1 MAELVGKRELLRS
14 IPKVDSLL
22 EHPQVRGL
30 LDVHPRW
37 LVLEALRKLL
47 DERRYRI
54 MAGEEDPKLVKRES
68 LVEELVERIEE
79 LVSPSLRRVINA
91 TGVVLHTNLGRALL
105 AREVWR
111 QMEEV
116 ALNYSNLEYDLERGE
131 RGLRYTHVVDILKK
145 VTGAPAAMVVNNNAG
160 AVLLVLA
167 ALARGKEV
175 VVSRGEL
182 IEIGGS
188 FRIPEVMAASG
199 AILREVGTTNK
210 THLRDYEEAICENT
224 ALLLKV
230 HPSNYRIL
238 GFTQSVPLKDLVA
251 LGRERALPLY
261 EDLGSGNLVDL
272 RAYGLPR
279 EPTVQE
285 SLQAGVSVLSFSG
298 DKLLGGPQAGIV
310 LGEEEIIDKV
320 RRHPLNRA
328 LRIDKLTL
336 AGLEAT
342 LRLYM
347 EPETLAQKLPT
358 LAFLATP
365 LEILKERACRVR
377 TMLEERLP
385 SSFSVRVVEDVSYVG
400 GGALP
405 LAEMPTA
412 VVVLLH
418 RESSAGEMEKVA
430 RRGHPPVIGRIKDEA
445 LFLDMRT
452 VREEDVEPMV
462 ASLERCFS

>member
-1 MAELVGKRELLRS
+1 MTERPDRQRLLRS
-14 IPKVDSLL
+14 IPKVDLLL
-22 EHPQVRGL
+22 EHPRVEAL
-30 LDVHPRW
+30 LGSYPRW
-37 LVLEALRKLL
+37 LVVEAVRKLL
-47 DERRYRI
+47 DERRARI
-54 MAGEEDPKLVKRES
+54 LAGEAGPRLVDGES
-68 LVEELVERIEE
+68 MVDELEERMEELA
-79 LVSPSLRRVINA
+79 SPSLRRVINA

-105 AREVWR
+105 SREVWR

-116 ALNYSNLEYDLERGE
+116 ALNYSNLEYHLERGE
-131 RGLRYTHVVDILKK
+131 RGLRYVHVVDILKK
-145 VTGAPAAMVVNNNAG
+145 VTGAPAAMVVNNNAA

-167 ALARGKEV
+167 ALARGREV

-199 AILREVGTTNK
+199 AVLREVGTTNK
-210 THLRDYEEAICENT
+210 THLGDYAEAINDDT

-251 LGRERALPLY
+251 LGREAGVPVY
-261 EDLGSGNLVDL
+261 EDLGSGSLVDL
-272 RAYGLPR
+272 RAYGLPH

-285 SLQAGVSVLSFSG
+285 SLKAGVSVLSFSG

-310 LGEEEIIDKV
+310 LGEEGIIERV

-347 EPETLAQKLPT
+347 EPETLARRLPT
-358 LAFLATP
+358 MAFLATS
-365 LEILKERACRVR
+365 LEVLKERACRVKGV
-377 TMLEERLP
+377 LEERLP
-385 SSFSVRVVEDVSYVG
+385 SSFSVRVIEDVSYVG

-412 VVVLLH
+412 AVALIH
-418 RESSAGEMEKVA
+418 AGLAASEIEERA
-430 RRGHPPVIGRIKDEA
+430 RRGYPPVIGRIKDEA
-445 LFLDMRT
+445 FLLDMRT
-452 VREEDVEPMV
+452 VREEDMGPMLD
-462 ASLERCFS
+462 SLGRSLA

>member
-1 MAELVGKRELLRS
+1 MRS

-22 EHPQVRGL
+22 EHPQVREL
-30 LDVHPRW
+30 LDHYPRW
-37 LVLEALRKLL
+37 LVVEALRRVL
-47 DERRYRI
+47 DGRRARI
-54 MAGEEDPKLVKRES
+54 LAGEDSRDLVDVSSIVGE
-68 LVEELVERIEE
+68 LVDGMEELA
-79 LVSPSLRRVINA
+79 SPSLRRVINA

-167 ALARGKEV
+167 ALAQGREV

-199 AILREVGTTNK
+199 AVLKEVGTTNK
-210 THLRDYEEAICENT
+210 THLRDYAGAINENT

-238 GFTQSVPLKDLVA
+238 GFTQSVALKDLVA
-251 LGRERALPLY
+251 LGREKGIPVY

-272 RAYGLPR
+272 RVYGLPH

-285 SLQAGVSVLSFSG
+285 SLRAGVKVLSFSG
-298 DKLLGGPQAGIV
+298 DKLLGGPQAGII
-310 LGEEEIIDKV
+310 LGEEEIIERV
-320 RRHPLNRA
+320 RRHPLNRV

-365 LEILKERACRVR
+365 LEVLKERACRVKAR
-377 TMLEERLP
+377 LEGDLP
-385 SSFSVRVVEDVSYVG
+385 SSFTIGVVEDVAYVG

-405 LAEMPTA
+405 LAELPTA
-412 VVVLLH
+412 VVALVH
-418 RESSAGEMEKVA
+418 SSLSPAQVEERA
-430 RRGHPPVIGRIKDEA
+430 RKGHPPVIGRVKDEA
-445 LFLDMRT
+445 FYLDMRT
-452 VREEDVEPMV
+452 VREEDIEPMMS
-462 ASLERCFS
+462 SLKRSLA

>member
-1 MAELVGKRELLRS
+1 M
-14 IPKVDSLL
+14 DSLL
-22 EHPQVRGL
+22 EHSRVEAL
-30 LDVHPRW
+30 LGSYPRW
-37 LVLEALRKLL
+37 LVVEALRKLL
-47 DERRYRI
+47 DERRSRI
-54 MAGEEDPKLVKRES
+54 LAGKVEPALVDGES
-68 LVEELVERIEE
+68 IVDELEGRMDE
-79 LVSPSLRRVINA
+79 LASPSLRRVINA

-116 ALNYSNLEYDLERGE
+116 ALNYSNLEYDLEKGE

-145 VTGAPAAMVVNNNAG
+145 VTGAPAAMVVNNNAA

-167 ALARGKEV
+167 ALAGGREV

-210 THLRDYEEAICENT
+210 THLRDYQGAISENT

-238 GFTQSVPLKDLVA
+238 GFTQSVALKDLVA
-251 LGRERALPLY
+251 LGKETGIPVY

-272 RAYGLPR
+272 RSYGLPY

-285 SLQAGVSVLSFSG
+285 SLKAGVSVLSFSG

-310 LGEEEIIDKV
+310 LGEERIIEKV

-347 EPETLAQKLPT
+347 EPETLPRRLPT
-358 LAFLATP
+358 LALLAAP
-365 LEILKERACRVR
+365 LEVLKERACRVKKG
-377 TMLEERLP
+377 LEERLP
-385 SSFSVRVVEDVSYVG
+385 SSFSVKVMEDVSYVG

-412 VVVLLH
+412 VVALMH
-418 RESSAGEMEKVA
+418 ESMEAREIEEMA
-430 RRGHPPVIGRIKDEA
+430 RRGHPPVIGRIREGA
-445 LFLDMRT
+445 FLMDMRT
-452 VREEDVEPMV
+452 VREEDMEPMLE
-462 ASLERCFS
+462 SLGRSLA

>member
-1 MAELVGKRELLRS
+1 MDALLA
-14 IPKVDSLL
+14 
-22 EHPQVRGL
+22 HPQVEAL
-30 LDVHPRW
+30 LDSYPRW
-37 LVLEALRKLL
+37 LVVEAVRRLL
-47 DERRYRI
+47 GDRRARI
-54 MAGEEDPKLVKRES
+54 LAGEEDSDLVDARSIVDE
-68 LVEELVERIEE
+68 LLARMEELT
-79 LVSPSLRRVINA
+79 SPSLRLVINA

-105 AREVWR
+105 AREAWR

-131 RGLRYTHVVDILKK
+131 RGLRYTHVVDILRK
-145 VTGAPAAMVVNNNAG
+145 VTGAPAARVVNNNAG

-167 ALARGKEV
+167 ALAGGREV

-210 THLRDYEEAICENT
+210 THLRDYQEAISEST
-224 ALLLKV
+224 ALLMKV

-238 GFTQSVPLKDLVA
+238 GFAQSVPLKDLVA
-251 LGRERALPLY
+251 LGREKGIPVY

-272 RAYGLPR
+272 RPFGLPY

-285 SLQAGVSVLSFSG
+285 SLRAGVSVLSFSG
-298 DKLLGGPQAGIV
+298 DKLLGGPQAGII
-310 LGEEEIIDKV
+310 LGDEEIIDVV
-320 RRHPLNRA
+320 RKHPLNRA

-347 EPETLAQKLPT
+347 ELETLSQRLPT
-358 LAFLATP
+358 LAFLSTSM
-365 LEILKERACRVR
+365 EVLKERACRIQHL
-377 TMLEERLP
+377 LEERLP
-385 SSFSVRVVEDVSYVG
+385 SFFSIRVMEDISCVG

-405 LAEMPTA
+405 LAEMSTA
-412 VVVLLH
+412 VVTLVHSQL
-418 RESSAGEMEKVA
+418 SASQIEERA
-430 RRGHPPVIGRIKDEA
+430 RRGHPPVIGRIKEDA
-445 LFLDMRT
+445 FLLDMRT
-452 VREEDVEPMV
+452 VRDEDVKLLV
-462 ASLERCFS
+462 ASLRRSLA